1 MRMMNNIKS
10 QLFLFLGVGVVLNS
24 IINLSQVLAH
34 GGRTN
39 ARVCHDNKN
48 YEYYL
53 CDGYTAY
60 KKPTDKLTSKD
71 RYEKVVIDSC
81 YDGDTCTTT
90 SGEKIRLACID
101 TPEIR
106 GSKADPIP
114 AIEARD
120 FLNNLVAGNQVDIRR
135 ITIDRFGRTVA
146 ELSKD
151 GVNFQELMVAKNFAR
166 IYKNYAAPCSWAK

>member
-1 MRMMNNIKS
+1 MC
-10 QLFLFLGVGVVLNS
+10 VV
-24 IINLSQVLAH
+24 
-34 GGRTN
+34 
-39 ARVCHDNKN
+39 
-48 YEYYL
+48 
-53 CDGYTAY
+53 
-60 KKPTDKLTSKD
+60 
-71 RYEKVVIDSC
+71 VVIDSC

-135 ITIDRFGRTVA
+135 ITIDRFGRTIA
-146 ELSKD
+146 ELQKE
-151 GVNFQELMVAKNFAR
+151 GVNVQELMVARNFAR
-166 IYKNYAAPCSWAK
+166 IYKKYAAPCSWAK

>member
-1 MRMMNNIKS
+1 MDKTKS
-10 QLFLFLGVGVVLNS
+10 QLFLFLGVGVLLNS
-24 IINLSQVLAH
+24 TINLSHVLAH
-34 GGRTN
+34 FGRTN
-39 ARVCHDNKN
+39 ASGCHYNKN
-48 YEYYL
+48 YEYYH
-53 CDGYTAY
+53 CDGD
-60 KKPTDKLTSKD
+60 KVSKNPTDKLNSKD

-120 FLNNLVAGNQVDIRR
+120 FLNNLVAGKQVDIRR

-146 ELSKD
+146 ELQKD
-151 GVNFQELMVAKNFAR
+151 GVNFQELMVARNFAR
-166 IYKNYAAPCSWAK
+166 IYKKYAAPCSWEK

>member
-1 MRMMNNIKS
+1 MISKTT
-10 QLFLFLGVGVVLNS
+10 LKVFLFLGVGVVLNS
-24 IINLSQVLAH
+24 PINLSNVLAH

-39 ARVCHDNKN
+39 ASGCHHNKKLVDFHCHGN
-48 YEYYL
+48 RPSEQ
-53 CDGYTAY
+53 TI
-60 KKPTDKLTSKD
+60 KKLNSKD
-71 RYEKVVIDSC
+71 SNEKVVIDSC

-120 FLNNLVAGNQVDIRR
+120 FLNNLVAGKQVDIRR

-146 ELSKD
+146 ELQKD
-151 GVNFQELMVAKNFAR
+151 GVNFQELMVARNFAR
-166 IYKNYAAPCSWAK
+166 IYKKYAAPCSWAK